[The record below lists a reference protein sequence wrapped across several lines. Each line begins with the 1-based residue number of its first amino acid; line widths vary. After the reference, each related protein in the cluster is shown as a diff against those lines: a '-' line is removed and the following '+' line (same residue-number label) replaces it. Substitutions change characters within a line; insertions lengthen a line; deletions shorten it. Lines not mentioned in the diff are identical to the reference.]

1 MRIATT
7 ASPVSGSE
15 VRERTVQL
23 ADEASRQW
31 AENHIAAAV
40 RGHVS
45 RWRIRSAERS
55 RLVRDGLGDGS
66 RLPYQPAALNQL
78 QQWQAQKQ
86 EQEQQRVDADT
97 AGGSAAA
104 AAAGSAVALAATTL
118 AARLEDSAP
127 RSMSAISRSGLVK
140 NNSNISELVASK
152 SSEPGGSGEAEA
164 FEASTAR
171 RRRRRR
177 STFG

>member
-45 RWRIRSAERS
+45 RWRIRSAERG

-97 AGGSAAA
+97 AAAAAA

-127 RSMSAISRSGLVK
+127 PSMWTSSRSGLVK

-164 FEASTAR
+164 FEASTAPR
-171 RRRRRR
+171 PRRRR

>member
-45 RWRIRSAERS
+45 RWRIRSAERG

-66 RLPYQPAALNQL
+66 RLPHQPAALNPL
-78 QQWQAQKQ
+78 QQRQAQTQ
-86 EQEQQRVDADT
+86 EQEQQRVDTDT
-97 AGGSAAA
+97 AAAAAA

-127 RSMSAISRSGLVK
+127 PSMWTSSRSGLVK

-152 SSEPGGSGEAEA
+152 SSEPGGSGAAEA
-164 FEASTAR
+164 FEASTAPR
-171 RRRRRR
+171 PRRRR